1 MESAEMKKIMILG
14 AGVYQVPL
22 ILKAKEMGLYTI
34 VVSIPGNYPGFDF
47 ADKVYYEDTTDYE
60 KVLEIAKSENIN
72 GIVTAG
78 TDVAVI
84 TVGKVCDEMG
94 LCGLSFEAA
103 QIAADKLLMKE
114 QYEKYGV
121 RTARFRKIFFGDEQ
135 IEEKLAE
142 LRAPLI
148 FKAVDSSG
156 SRGIIRVDSPA
167 QFQETISKVKG
178 YTKKDYFIVEEFLEG
193 EEFGAQAFVLDGEVR
208 FILPHGDY
216 VFQGETGVPVG
227 HWVPFELSDHI
238 IDDAKHQLQLAA
250 EAMKLN
256 NCAMNVDFILVD
268 GETYVLEIGGRSGAT
283 CLSEM
288 VSTYYQFDYYKKMLE
303 AALGEKPDF
312 SSDCTVP
319 CAAKLLYS
327 DTEGII
333 SSQLDQNPKDE
344 DIIEIQF
351 DHNIGDFVSRFQI
364 GPHRIGHVIV
374 KAASVD
380 QAIKKLDQ
388 VINNIEINV
397 K

>member
-1 MESAEMKKIMILG
+1 MKKIMILG

-303 AALGEKPDF
+303 AALG
-312 SSDCTVP
+312 
-319 CAAKLLYS
+319 AKLVYS

-380 QAIKKLDQ
+380 QAVKKLDQ

>member
-1 MESAEMKKIMILG
+1 MKKIMILG

-34 VVSIPGNYPGFDF
+34 VVSIPGNYPGFGL
-47 ADKVYYEDTTDYE
+47 ADQIYYEDTTNYE
-60 KVLEIAKSENIN
+60 KVLEIAKSEHIN

-94 LCGLSFEAA
+94 LCGLSYEAA

-121 RTARFRKIFFGDEQ
+121 RTARFRKILFKDEQ

-156 SRGIIRVDSPA
+156 SRGIIRVDSPE
-167 QFQETISKVKG
+167 QFPETISKVKG

-227 HWVPFELSDHI
+227 HWVPFELNDNI
-238 IDDAKHQLQLAA
+238 IEDAKQQLQLAA
-250 EAMKLN
+250 EAMKLD

-268 GETYVLEIGGRSGAT
+268 GKTYVLEIGGRSGAT

-288 VSTYYQFDYYKKMLE
+288 VSTYYQFDYYEKMLE

-312 SSDCTVP
+312 SSDGAVP
-319 CAAKLLYS
+319 CAAMLLYS

-333 SSQLDQNPKDE
+333 VSQSDKNPKDD

-351 DHNIGDFVSRFQI
+351 DHNIGDSVSRFQI

-380 QAIKKLDQ
+380 QAVKKLDQ

>member
-1 MESAEMKKIMILG
+1 MKKIMILG

-34 VVSIPGNYPGFDF
+34 VVSIPGNYPGFGL
-47 ADKVYYEDTTDYE
+47 ADQIYYEDTTNYE
-60 KVLEIAKSENIN
+60 KVLEIAKSEHIN

-94 LCGLSFEAA
+94 LCGLSYEAA

-121 RTARFRKIFFGDEQ
+121 RTARFRKILFKDEQ

-156 SRGIIRVDSPA
+156 SRGIIRVDSPE
-167 QFQETISKVKG
+167 QFPETISKVKG

-193 EEFGAQAFVLDGEVR
+193 EEFGAQAFVLDGKVR

-227 HWVPFELSDHI
+227 HWVP
-238 IDDAKHQLQLAA
+238 KHQLQLAA
-250 EAMKLN
+250 EAMKLD
-256 NCAMNVDFILVD
+256 NCAMNVDFILVE

-288 VSTYYQFDYYKKMLE
+288 VSTYYQFDYYEKMLE

-312 SSDCTVP
+312 SSDGAVP
-319 CAAKLLYS
+319 CAAMLLYS

-333 SSQLDQNPKDE
+333 ASQTDQNPKDD

-351 DHNIGDFVSRFQI
+351 DHNIGDSVSRFQI

-380 QAIKKLDQ
+380 QAVKKLDQ

>member
-1 MESAEMKKIMILG
+1 MKKIMILG

-34 VVSIPGNYPGFDF
+34 VVSIPGNYPGFGL
-47 ADKVYYEDTTDYE
+47 ADQIYYEDTTNYE

-94 LCGLSFEAA
+94 LCGLSYEAA

-121 RTARFRKIFFGDEQ
+121 RTARFRKILFKDEQ

-156 SRGIIRVDSPA
+156 SRGIIRVDSPE
-167 QFQETISKVKG
+167 QFPETISKVKG

-227 HWVPFELSDHI
+227 HWVPFELNDNI
-238 IDDAKHQLQLAA
+238 IEDAKQQLQLAA
-250 EAMKLN
+250 EAMKLD

-268 GETYVLEIGGRSGAT
+268 GKTYVLEIGGRSGAT

-288 VSTYYQFDYYKKMLE
+288 VSTYYQFDYYEKMLE

-312 SSDCTVP
+312 SSDGAVP
-319 CAAKLLYS
+319 CAAMLLYS

-333 SSQLDQNPKDE
+333 VSQSDKNPKDD

-351 DHNIGDFVSRFQI
+351 DHNIGDSVSRFQI

-380 QAIKKLDQ
+380 QAVKKLDQ